1 MIYDAVAPNPFREEL
16 GSCRGGERT
25 QMDEIAYDSTPSPA
39 AFTSIKKMPSDVEA
53 ERSVLSAMILSP
65 DVLENALVEL
75 NEDDFFLDANR
86 VVFEAVHEMFDR
98 NSPVD
103 PISLADHLTS
113 AGKLERA
120 GGMAALAR
128 LTEDTFSIASW
139 RHHAEI
145 IRRDSTLRLMIDA
158 SAKIANLAVNAPEDT
173 KEVVDSAE
181 KMLLAVTNR
190 DIRTNYVKIEDL
202 MVGLY
207 DELGRMS
214 QNQQGIQ
221 GVETGFPAM
230 DKMFLGLRAG
240 QMIVIGAR
248 PGVGKTSFALNL
260 AVQAAQG
267 GAAVAFF
274 SLEMSSEEIA
284 QRLLSTYS
292 QVPLQNIRSANI
304 KPEEWTAILQATQ
317 DLSKLDLMI
326 DDTPGTTVTE
336 IRAKA
341 RRMLRNKEKAI
352 VILDY
357 LQLVS
362 PPPNRR
368 ADSRATEVSEMS
380 RGIKIMAKDLGIPVI
395 ALSQLSRKN
404 EERTGKGKRPQ
415 LSDLRES
422 GSIEQDADIVILLDR
437 SMTDEE
443 ASREDRPDPGVT
455 QFIVAKNRSGPL
467 GIIDMAFFPEKT
479 KFMEVDIHHDE

>member
-1 MIYDAVAPNPFREEL
+1 
-16 GSCRGGERT
+16 
-25 QMDEIAYDSTPSPA
+25 MDEIVYDSTPSPA
-39 AFTSIKKMPSDVEA
+39 AFASINKMPSDIDA
-53 ERSVLSAMILSP
+53 ERSVLSAMVLSP
-65 DVLENALVEL
+65 EVLESALVEIK
-75 NEDDFFLDANR
+75 EEDFFYDANKVMFAAIR
-86 VVFEAVHEMFDR
+86 DMFDKS
-98 NSPVD
+98 NPVD
-103 PISLADHLTS
+103 AITLADHLRS
-113 AGKLERA
+113 SGMLDRV
-120 GGMAALAR
+120 GGMGALAR
-128 LTEDTFSIASW
+128 LFEDTFAIASW
-139 RHHAEI
+139 KHHAEI

-181 KMLLAVTNR
+181 KLLLDVTNR
-190 DIRTNYVKIEDL
+190 DIKTNYVKIEDA
-202 MVGLY
+202 MVSLY
-207 DELGRMS
+207 EDLAQQA

-221 GVETGFPAM
+221 GVQTGFPAM
-230 DKMFLGLRAG
+230 DRMFLGLRPG

-260 AVQAAQG
+260 AVEAAKN

-274 SLEMSSEEIA
+274 SLEMSCEEIA
-284 QRLLSTYS
+284 QRLLSTHS
-292 QVPLQNIRSANI
+292 QVPLQSIRSATI
-304 KPEEWTAILQATQ
+304 KPEEWTPILDATQ
-317 DLSKLDLMI
+317 MLSGLDLLI

-341 RRMLRNKEKAI
+341 RRMLRNKEKGL

-362 PPPNRR
+362 PPPSRR
-368 ADSRATEVSEMS
+368 SDSRATEVSEMS

-404 EERTGKGKRPQ
+404 EDRTGHRGKRPQ

-437 SMTDEE
+437 SMTEEE
-443 ASREDRPDPGVT
+443 AARDDRPDAGVT
-455 QFIVAKNRSGPL
+455 QFIIAKNRSGPL

-479 KFMEVDIHHDE
+479 KFMEVDIHHDDE

>member
-1 MIYDAVAPNPFREEL
+1 
-16 GSCRGGERT
+16 
-25 QMDEIAYDSTPSPA
+25 MDEIVYDAAPSPA
-39 AFTSIKKMPSDVEA
+39 SFSSIKTMPSDVAA
-53 ERSVLSAMILSP
+53 ERSVLSAMLLSP
-65 DVLENALVEL
+65 EILESALVEL
-75 NEDDFFLDANR
+75 TEEDFFLDANR
-86 VVFEAVHEMFDR
+86 IIFAAMRTMFER
-98 NSPVD
+98 SNPVD
-103 PISLADHLTS
+103 PITLADYLTS
-113 AGKLERA
+113 SGELERA

-128 LTEDTFSIASW
+128 LGEDTFAIASW
-139 RHHAEI
+139 KHHAEI
-145 IRRDSTLRLMIDA
+145 LHRDSTLRLMIDA
-158 SAKIANLAVNAPEDT
+158 SAKIANLAANAPEDT

-181 KMLLAVTNR
+181 KMLLDVTNR
-190 DIRTNYVKIEDL
+190 DIKTSYIKIEDA
-202 MVGLY
+202 MVSLY
-207 DELGRMS
+207 DELARMS
-214 QNQQGIQ
+214 QEGAGAA
-221 GVETGFPAM
+221 GVMTGFPAM

-240 QMIVIGAR
+240 QMIVVGAR

-260 AVQAAQG
+260 AVQMAQQ
-267 GAAVAFF
+267 GACVCFF

-292 QVPLQNIRSANI
+292 MVPLQSIRSANI
-304 KPEEWTAILQATQ
+304 KPEEWTQILQATQ
-317 DLSKLDLMI
+317 DLSKLDLLI

-336 IRAKA
+336 VRAKA
-341 RRMLRNKEKAI
+341 RRMLRNKERGV

-362 PPPNRR
+362 PPPSHR

-404 EERTGKGKRPQ
+404 EDRTGHRGKRPQ

-437 SMTDEE
+437 SMTEE
-443 ASREDRPDPGVT
+443 EGEREDRPDYGVT

-467 GIIDMAFFPEKT
+467 GIIDMAFFAEKT
-479 KFMEVDIHHDE
+479 KFMEVDTHHDDE